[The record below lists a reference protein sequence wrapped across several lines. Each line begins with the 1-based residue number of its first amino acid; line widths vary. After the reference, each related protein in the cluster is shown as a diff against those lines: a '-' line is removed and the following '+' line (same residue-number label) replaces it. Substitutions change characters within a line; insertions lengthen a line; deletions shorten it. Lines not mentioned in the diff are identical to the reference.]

1 MRHILIAIVA
11 IAVAAACQARTITVD
26 DNSPADFTTIQS
38 AINDANDGDTIIVQP
53 GRYYGNGNRDIRFS
67 GKAITVRSI
76 DPCNPNI
83 VSATTVVCG
92 GSASQPYR
100 GFIFD
105 NNEGPNSVLAGL
117 TVTGG
122 YSAPNQPL
130 VYGPIEKYSGGGI
143 FCKNS
148 SPTITHCRITGNTV
162 GGSNASGGGIFYWGG
177 RPTISQ
183 CIITNNNSNTYG
195 GWSSSQSVGGGGIYG
210 DGEGTIIDCVITN
223 NTTSESGGGIL
234 CSESTVINCT
244 VANNSAYDSGGVS
257 CFNSTVINCAIK
269 NNSASLGAGGIDCS
283 DSRILNCTI
292 EENKVIMKVTFPAV
306 GNGSSPA
313 RGGGVVCDGNF
324 IIDNCVIRKN
334 SATAGGI
341 LRQGDKAQYAK
352 GGGIYAW
359 TNNPSSVGTITNSI
373 ISENLAQGGTGLVP
387 GSGPIVKIVLG
398 AGGDGMGGG
407 IYCNDPCGEVKIVNC
422 LIVANKSNYGRCF
435 YPGYYPDGNAYGG
448 GAYCNDVTFTAC
460 TFVANEAA
468 NGKGA
473 GIYGSSNINSCI
485 LWDVND
491 QNSPPVTEVSGGTII
506 RYSNIHNGY
515 AGEGNI
521 DVDPCFVQPGYW
533 VEGNIPPLPCPW
545 CYPPPREPNIWIEGD
560 YRLLSDSSCIDLGDP
575 NYVAG
580 PNETDLDGNRRVV
593 AGRIDMGAYEY
604 PNNLPVANAG
614 PNQAVY
620 ARKIDGIAE
629 VNLDGSGSYDAD
641 GDALTYLWKWSIDG
655 NDYNTTGVNP
665 TIELPVGQY
674 TIELVVND
682 GREDSEPNQVV
693 ITIYEY
699 PNTAPVADAGANQVV
714 YAWIDGIAEVNL
726 DGSGSYDPDGDE
738 LIYSWKWTIDGN
750 DYNTT
755 GVKPTI
761 ELPVGQ
767 STLELVVN
775 DGREDSEPNQVVVTV
790 VEPIKST
797 LCIVPKII
805 NWRSG
810 QPRILAMLRLPAGIG
825 RKQIDQKQ
833 KLLLYPGKIESSF
846 QLVLPCGQRGVE
858 QCRILAYFD
867 KSELMDAVGN
877 AGMVQLEVV
886 GHLKTGQYFFGS
898 DKVGVIKPPRKPVW
912 RWTGY

>member
-1 MRHILIAIVA
+1 MISGNE
-11 IAVAAACQARTITVD
+11 TIGGRGYTPPNFSWPQTVT
-26 DNSPADFTTIQS
+26 A
-38 AINDANDGDTIIVQP
+38 G
-53 GRYYGNGNRDIRFS
+53 GNG
-67 GKAITVRSI
+67 
-76 DPCNPNI
+76 
-83 VSATTVVCG
+83 
-92 GSASQPYR
+92 
-100 GFIFD
+100 
-105 NNEGPNSVLAGL
+105 L
-117 TVTGG
+117 
-122 YSAPNQPL
+122 
-130 VYGPIEKYSGGGI
+130 
-143 FCKNS
+143 
-148 SPTITHCRITGNTV
+148 
-162 GGSNASGGGIFYWGG
+162 
-177 RPTISQ
+177 
-183 CIITNNNSNTYG
+183 
-195 GWSSSQSVGGGGIYG
+195 GGGIYF
-210 DGEGTIIDCVITN
+210 DPCVIATITN
-223 NTTSESGGGIL
+223 CVIAANNCVGGSGGYI
-234 CSESTVINCT
+234 S
-244 VANNSAYDSGGVS
+244 NSNHAPD
-257 CFNSTVINCAIK
+257 
-269 NNSASLGAGGIDCS
+269 
-283 DSRILNCTI
+283 
-292 EENKVIMKVTFPAV
+292 
-306 GNGSSPA
+306 GSSL
-313 RGGGVVCDGNF
+313 GGGVFCG
-324 IIDNCVIRKN
+324 
-334 SATAGGI
+334 SGGI
-341 LRQGDKAQYAK
+341 NG
-352 GGGIYAW
+352 
-359 TNNPSSVGTITNSI
+359 
-373 ISENLAQGGTGLVP
+373 
-387 GSGPIVKIVLG
+387 
-398 AGGDGMGGG
+398 
-407 IYCNDPCGEVKIVNC
+407 
-422 LIVANKSNYGRCF
+422 
-435 YPGYYPDGNAYGG
+435 
-448 GAYCNDVTFTAC
+448 C
-460 TFVANEAA
+460 TFCSNKAIDAV
-468 NGKGA
+468 
-473 GIYGSSNINSCI
+473 GICGSPMVSNCI
-485 LWDVND
+485 LWDNAV
-491 QNSPPVTEVSGGTII
+491 PPPHGRNEISGGAVVQ
-506 RYSNIHNGY
+506 YSDVKYGFT
-515 AGEGNI
+515 GKGNI
-521 DVDPCFVQPGYW
+521 YVDPCFVKLGYWAGPNDPNYVPPPPFDSNMGIFYSPVHSGLTW
-533 VEGNIPPLPCPW
+533 VEG
-545 CYPPPREPNIWIEGD
+545 D
-560 YRLLSDSSCIDLGDP
+560 YHLRLESLCIDTGDP
-575 NYVAG
+575 NYVAE

-655 NDYNTTGVNP
+655 NDYETNGVNP